1 MLIRHY
7 PVVISEDTE
16 HGTYNAICPDLDLAI
31 AIHGVESKIEA
42 AGFAF
47 AQVHMYTAALKQM
60 GKPLP
65 PATSMEE
72 AGKLKAENVI
82 MIIGVTVC
90 QTEEG
95 DNFEAINAYNTT

>member
-1 MLIRHY
+1 
-7 PVVISEDTE
+7 
-16 HGTYNAICPDLDLAI
+16 
-31 AIHGVESKIEA
+31 
-42 AGFAF
+42 
-47 AQVHMYTAALKQM
+47 MYTAALKQM

-65 PATSMEE
+65 PATPMEE
-72 AGKLKAENVI
+72 ACKLKAENVI